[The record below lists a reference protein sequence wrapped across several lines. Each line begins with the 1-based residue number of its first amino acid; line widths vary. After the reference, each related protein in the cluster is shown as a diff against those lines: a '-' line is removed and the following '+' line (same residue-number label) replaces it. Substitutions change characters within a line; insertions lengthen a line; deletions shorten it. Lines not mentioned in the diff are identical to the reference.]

1 MIIEVDIKYL
11 TECRIS
17 VHQYVILKLAYEG
30 DLKLLERYLKASSTF
45 LTIVDDLDHLYELDF
60 IQNPPSVN
68 AILTSIK
75 VTDKFIR
82 LFLSKEDSF
91 EEFYQVFPVRVL
103 RPDGNY
109 DYLRVDHK
117 RSKLLYRNIVGS
129 DLTKHQ
135 LLLKCLKMEVEDR
148 SRRGQL
154 AFMKRMPMWLSSEAW
169 KVYADAGSGNQVS
182 TPDEILTVYGTDIE

>member
-17 VHQYVILKLAYEG
+17 VHQYVILKLAYEKE
-30 DLKLLERYLKASSTF
+30 LKLLERYLIASGQLNRLMEDLTYLHESEF
-45 LTIVDDLDHLYELDF
+45 LE
-60 IQNPPSVN
+60 NPPNSD
-68 AILTSIK
+68 AIINTIRISN
-75 VTDKFIR
+75 KFAR
-82 LFLSKEDSF
+82 LFQSDVDSF
-91 EEFYQVFPVRVL
+91 EEFYNAFPVRVL

-117 RSKLLYRNIVGS
+117 RSKLLYNNVVGGDVS
-129 DLTKHQ
+129 RHQ
-135 LLLKCLKMEVEDR
+135 LIMKGLKLEVDDR

-169 KVYADAGSGNQVS
+169 KVYAETDSGNQGS
-182 TPDEILTVYGTDIE
+182 TRDELKIGYGQNFE